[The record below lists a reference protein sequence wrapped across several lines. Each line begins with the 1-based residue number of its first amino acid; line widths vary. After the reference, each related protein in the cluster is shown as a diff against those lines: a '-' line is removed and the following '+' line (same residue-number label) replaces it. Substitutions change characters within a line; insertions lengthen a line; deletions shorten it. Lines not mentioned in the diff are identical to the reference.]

1 MPAAHRN
8 RPLLALALLGAG
20 AASAAAL
27 ALPGAAL
34 GATRTVTL
42 RNIAFNPARLT
53 IDRGDTVV
61 WRWRDGATRHNV
73 TSRSF
78 KGASTRSSGTYR
90 FRFGAP
96 GTYRY
101 RCTLHPG
108 MNGTVVVRR

>member
-20 AASAAAL
+20 AAVGAL
-27 ALPGAAL
+27 ALPSAAL

-42 RNIAFNPARLT
+42 RNLAFNPARLT
-53 IDRGDTVV
+53 VDRGDTVV

-73 TSRSF
+73 VSRSF
-78 KGASTRSSGTYR
+78 KGASARSSGTYR

-101 RCTLHPG
+101 RCTLHAG
-108 MNGTVVVRR
+108 MTGTVVVRR